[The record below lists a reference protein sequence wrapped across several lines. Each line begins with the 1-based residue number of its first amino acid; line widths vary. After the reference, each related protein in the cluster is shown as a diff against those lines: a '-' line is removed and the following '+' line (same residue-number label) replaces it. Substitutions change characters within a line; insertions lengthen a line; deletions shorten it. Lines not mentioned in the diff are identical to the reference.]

1 MDEAIA
7 RVWAG
12 DCDLLN
18 LAEALDVIA
27 DVTVDGD
34 HDERRKASAV
44 VAIGGM
50 IQHRLRKAGI
60 ACVDVAEAIVMA
72 HRFSEKAAALLPLDS
87 S

>member
-50 IQHRLRKAGI
+50 IQHRLRKAGVEC
-60 ACVDVAEAIVMA
+60 ADAAEAIVMA
-72 HRFSEKAAALLPLDS
+72 RRFSEEAATFGARAFG
-87 S
+87 